1 VPRPPQSRSCPSYYF
16 YTSCGRGGLTPEGSS
31 GCVQRRPRDTS
42 QDRPPPEAEWQLEL
56 RGHRRPWRR
65 TRTSATATGEGVSH
79 SVPMFVDVQGLLT
92 PKWFGAASGMEC
104 SRVQEPT
111 LVDAWTSVATSRA
124 SAPVKVTAT
133 RAKVRNKPE
142 LFRDSIVLEQPSR
155 HAAPLSNRY
164 RHDNGNQRNG
174 QSHCGSSSRRPLDRS
189 WSAWLSVSR
198 LVKVS
203 ISSTSPAKA
212 PPGSLVD
219 RSR

>member
-92 PKWFGAASGMEC
+92 PKWFGAARVAWSARVC
-104 SRVQEPT
+104 RSRPWWMLGHRSQRRGQAHPSRSRRRA
-111 LVDAWTSVATSRA
+111 LRYATSLSYFGTALCRSSHHDTRHHFRIDIVMITVISATASLTAGRA
-124 SAPVKVTAT
+124 RGVRLIAPG
-133 RAKVRNKPE
+133 
-142 LFRDSIVLEQPSR
+142 
-155 HAAPLSNRY
+155 AP
-164 RHDNGNQRNG
+164 G
-174 QSHCGSSSRRPLDRS
+174 
-189 WSAWLSVSR
+189 
-198 LVKVS
+198 
-203 ISSTSPAKA
+203 
-212 PPGSLVD
+212 
-219 RSR
+219 